1 MQGTKL
7 FAADVGVLPMQD
19 STKCEQVPT
28 TKNDPFLSTRQMKL
42 VALSSHAPTYEVACK
57 GYDPTLHM
65 QCASLLATIVSHMP
79 RHEVACE
86 GYDPSLHMQR
96 SKSPSNQGSG

>member
-7 FAADVGVLPMQD
+7 FAADV
-19 STKCEQVPT
+19 KCEQVPT

-79 RHEVACE
+79 RHMRLLAKAMTPLFTCSDKNLHPTKVADE
-86 GYDPSLHMQR
+86 SARPANR
-96 SKSPSNQGSG
+96 